1 MRIAA
6 RTSSAFRPRIGPSGT
21 SARQATASDPA
32 RIALARSW
40 FGGAFDVIPV
50 LPPCEW
56 TSTEIDLR
64 SRSSAPDAVSAV
76 RAAAVDPRGPASPA
90 SIASTE
96 VSALPHSHGGGE
108 GLYP

>member
-6 RTSSAFRPRIGPSGT
+6 KTSSAFLPRIGPSGT

-32 RIALARSW
+32 RMAFARSS
-40 FGGAFDVIPV
+40 FGGALDVIPV

-56 TSTEIDLR
+56 TSTEMDLR
-64 SRSSAPDAVSAV
+64 STSSAADALSAL
-76 RAAAVDPRGPASPA
+76 RAAAVDPRGPPSPA
-90 SIASTE
+90 SIAPTE